1 MNLGSTLNA
10 PETHETTP
18 YISPDG
24 RYMIYGVRGRPDSF
38 GDLDLYITVRDS
50 SGQWSA
56 PRNLGAGVNSSAGEL
71 CPIVSHDGKYLYF
84 TSTRG
89 FIDGGPGDTEN
100 GRDLKRRLRSP
111 RNGLGDTYRVLLA
124 PILEA
129 AGLKPSP
136 RQTRIGVGVKKH
148 QVESS
153 GFRHQLSVPA
163 TYN

>member
-1 MNLGSTLNA
+1 VNLGSTLNA

-148 QVESS
+148 QVDDS
-153 GFRHQLSVPA
+153 
-163 TYN
+163 T